1 MSHPYEAFEADPLW
15 QVVSNAI
22 RDLVENGDVCE
33 QTSREYIIGYI
44 VKNIRDSEEVGAL
57 RRLLLGA

>member
-22 RDLVENGDVCE
+22 HDLVKNGDVSE
-33 QTSREYIIGYI
+33 QTGREYIVGYI
-44 VKNIRDSEEVGAL
+44 VKSIRDSGELKSSA
-57 RRLLLGA
+57 RAR